1 MCLAEQSA
9 GISVPAPERI
19 TIIMTDLLIKI
30 FIREDK
36 KGSSNLRARYGALSG
51 AVGIITNLINAAVK
65 LIVGFTGSGV
75 SVLADAAN
83 NLSDAG
89 SSLVTFVGFRLSAK
103 PPDKT
108 HPYGHARIEY
118 ITGLIVSFMI
128 VALGGFFL
136 IESVGKISSGEGSDY
151 SVVALVFLGLTVL
164 IKLWQA
170 FFYKKIAL
178 KINSAAL
185 HASFFDSISDVAATS
200 VVLVCAIISKLSP
213 LDIDGYAGAAV
224 ALFIIVNGFRLIVST
239 ASPLL
244 GEPPDKNLAEKI
256 KALVMSVDGVIG
268 IHDMIIHSYGA
279 DKIFCTLH
287 AEVPST
293 QNILLSHD
301 IIDDIERRAASE
313 LNVNLV
319 IHMDPVMPPDERS
332 EKIRKAVEEILSGIS
347 KEIRYHDLR
356 AVFGADRTTV
366 SFDVVI
372 PSDFAQSDED
382 VRSDISKKLTK
393 LFPEAVPVIT
403 VDRDFSDI
411 ADI

>member
-1 MCLAEQSA
+1 
-9 GISVPAPERI
+9 
-19 TIIMTDLLIKI
+19 MTELLIKL
-30 FIREDK
+30 FIRDSK
-36 KGSSNLRARYGALSG
+36 NPHANNRAKYGALSG
-51 AVGIITNLINAAVK
+51 AVGIITNLINTAIK
-65 LIVGFTGSGV
+65 LVVGFMGSGV

-89 SSLVTFVGFRLSAK
+89 SSLVTFIGFKLSAK
-103 PPDKT
+103 PPDKS

-136 IESVGKISSGEGSDY
+136 MESVDKISQGSQSDY
-151 SVVALVFLGLTVL
+151 SVISLVFLGATIL

-170 FFYKKIAL
+170 FFYRKIAL

-200 VVLVCAIISKLSP
+200 VVLICAIISKAVSI
-213 LDIDGYAGAAV
+213 DIDGYAGAAV

-244 GEPPDKNLAEKI
+244 GEPPDKNLAENI
-256 KALVMSVDGVIG
+256 KALVMSVDGIIG

-287 AEVPST
+287 AEVPAT

-301 IIDDIERRAASE
+301 IIDEVERRAASE

-319 IHMDPVMPPDERS
+319 IHMDPVLPPDDRS
-332 EKIRKAVEEILSGIS
+332 EKIRSSLEKLLGGIS
-347 KEIRYHDLR
+347 KDIGYHDFR
-356 AVFGADRTTV
+356 AIFGADRTTI
-366 SFDVVI
+366 SFDIVV
-372 PSDFAQSDED
+372 PGEFKETDE
-382 VRSDISKKLTK
+382 VLKEKIESGMKE
-393 LFPEAVPVIT
+393 LFPEATLIINI
-403 VDRDFSDI
+403 DRNFSDI